1 MEKIEVRIE
10 KNGESDNATAY
21 VNGCEVAWASIL
33 TSEDSPA
40 YVERID
46 VDEAERGKGIGTE
59 MLEKLA
65 SHYDEIIIAA
75 DNERANRLYERLG
88 SEYTGEDAPYVDQGY
103 GVWMIR

>member
-10 KNGESDNATAY
+10 KHGESYNATAY
-21 VNGCEVAWASIL
+21 INGREVAWASIL

-59 MLEKLA
+59 MLEQLA
-65 SHYDEIIIAA
+65 DHYDEIIIAA
-75 DNERANRLYERLG
+75 DNERANHLYERLG
-88 SEYTGEDAPYVDQGY
+88 TEYTGEDAPYVDQGY

>member
-10 KNGESDNATAY
+10 KHGESDNATAY
-21 VNGCEVAWASIL
+21 INGREVAWASIL
-33 TSEDSPA
+33 TSEDSHA

-59 MLEKLA
+59 MLEQLA
-65 SHYDEIIIAA
+65 DHYDEIIIAA
-75 DNERANRLYERLG
+75 DNERANHLYERLG
-88 SEYTGEDAPYVDQGY
+88 TEYNGEDAPYVDQGY

>member
-1 MEKIEVRIE
+1 MEKIEVKID
-10 KNGESDNATAY
+10 KHGESDNAIAY
-21 VNGCEVAWASIL
+21 VSGREVAWASIL

-59 MLEKLA
+59 VLEKLA
-65 SHYDEIIIAA
+65 SHYGEIIIAA

-88 SEYTGEDAPYVDQGY
+88 SEYTGEDAPYIDQGY